1 MTRLIKNLY
10 FTVVNIYQCRTE
22 LRSPSLKLSDSCKHV
37 HTVVHIDLLY
47 TVKNGAENTTQ
58 RYSVSEIKEESRDK
72 QYIILLDIMFCHTVK
87 LVKSGWVNIIFLL
100 HWNTLPIVNNRL
112 LTCWQLW
119 LGFFSEYAW
128 HMILN
133 CADKQCL
140 EQILVVL
147 SAALSLQDAP
157 NPEAWMP
164 VKSNKHAMWLSH
176 AFCPS

>member
-1 MTRLIKNLY
+1 MTRLIKKYYL
-10 FTVVNIYQCRTE
+10 TVVNIYQCRTE
-22 LRSPSLKLSDSCKHV
+22 LRSPSLKLSDRCKHV

-72 QYIILLDIMFCHTVK
+72 QYIFLLDIKFCHTVK

-128 HMILN
+128 HMICQLHYLYRMRQTLKRECHLN
-133 CADKQCL
+133 
-140 EQILVVL
+140 QINILCDSVML
-147 SAALSLQDAP
+147 SAHHR
-157 NPEAWMP
+157 
-164 VKSNKHAMWLSH
+164 VKKIR
-176 AFCPS
+176 